1 MINNEQG
8 DLDKLKKLALA
19 DNAIIRRLAAI
30 LTVRNSCDK
39 QRVALSSPGCGDS
52 VLMEPRRM
60 GVSRKPCLPFRSKRP
75 TTSIGGSVEVTERT
89 LTIPRQVR
97 TVD

>member
-39 QRVALSSPGCGDS
+39 QRVALLLSWVRGFCVNGTQKNGCQQKT
-52 VLMEPRRM
+52 MFTFQE
-60 GVSRKPCLPFRSKRP
+60 
-75 TTSIGGSVEVTERT
+75 
-89 LTIPRQVR
+89 
-97 TVD
+97 